1 MNRRFERFN
10 LGLISIWSK
19 WPDQIGT
26 VTGQTG
32 WSDLVFK
39 TLQKNPRQWGR
50 QPEREEVLLLF
61 FLVLLFFL
69 SVFYFF
75 IVYRLWERVFP
86 YCVSILGSFIYIY
99 MYVYCIHI
107 LELFLEVWIVKIDLG
122 LYSGKL
128 FLPHL
133 FICIMFLFF
142 LGFLRFILFYIYY
155 ICDHFVI
162 WIFYPFLLF
171 NSLPIWVI
179 YSLYSTFCMYAHLP
193 KFFYSSICLSF
204 LLIILLI
211 CFGMCYYT
219 YCILF
224 KVFYIC
230 IILS

>member
-1 MNRRFERFN
+1 MR
-10 LGLISIWSK
+10 
-19 WPDQIGT
+19 
-26 VTGQTG
+26 
-32 WSDLVFK
+32 K
-39 TLQKNPRQWGR
+39 TT
-50 QPEREEVLLLF
+50 
-61 FLVLLFFL
+61 
-69 SVFYFF
+69 
-75 IVYRLWERVFP
+75 WERRGVATFFFSSLIFLEGFLFL
-86 YCVSILGSFIYIY
+86 YCISFVRKSFSLLCIYFGVIYIYIY